1 MAVVGQAAQAAAD
14 DSEEASS
21 DDIVSTPDNKKG
33 LTAPAIAFPCKSQR
47 GRMFD
52 LDDLAGPGRQAL
64 SDWSQGS
71 EPRQGSRRRSS
82 IGETPEII

>member
-33 LTAPAIAFPCKSQR
+33 LTAPAIAFP
-47 GRMFD
+47 
-52 LDDLAGPGRQAL
+52 
-64 SDWSQGS
+64 
-71 EPRQGSRRRSS
+71 
-82 IGETPEII
+82 

>member
-1 MAVVGQAAQAAAD
+1 MMAVVGQAAAQAAAD

-21 DDIVSTPDNKKG
+21 DDIVSTPDNTKG

-52 LDDLAGPGRQAL
+52 LDDLAGRQAL
-64 SDWSQGS
+64 VA
-71 EPRQGSRRRSS
+71 RLRA
-82 IGETPEII
+82 